1 MSAFRQP
8 SRRRNIQTIPFPI
21 FSLSLL
27 RPRLLSPP
35 RPTVICHLQNRCCSN
50 FHVHVCRPLAAR
62 GEKGEKEKK
71 EMGCCSPF
79 LLLLRMQDISIT
91 GGKGGEIHSPSSSL
105 FSGRRRQQHFGR
117 FSEEEEK
124 SRANMPRFPPF
135 SSFNDP
141 GEYFSSFVSCS
152 AQHSH
157 TTEHSTNG
165 FRKKRRIGI
174 ERENWAEFRP
184 NPKFHFSSFLLFVF
198 AKLTCV

>member
-8 SRRRNIQTIPFPI
+8 SRRRRNIQTIPFPI
-21 FSLSLL
+21 SPLSLL
-27 RPRLLSPP
+27 RPRLLSLP

-79 LLLLRMQDISIT
+79 LLLLLLRMQDISIT

-117 FSEEEEK
+117 FSEAEEK

-135 SSFNDP
+135 SSLMIP
-141 GEYFSSFVSCS
+141 G
-152 AQHSH
+152 
-157 TTEHSTNG
+157 N
-165 FRKKRRIGI
+165 I
-174 ERENWAEFRP
+174 
-184 NPKFHFSSFLLFVF
+184 FHHSFLAPPSIHTQRNILLMDLER
-198 AKLTCV
+198 KES